1 LEEAM
6 VDGSDTMKEP
16 EAKAENTK
24 KKDAKIQRKKKKN
37 FVNELSIFFWL
48 ILSEFY
54 YKIYS

>member
-1 LEEAM
+1 M
-6 VDGSDTMKEP
+6 VDGFDTMKEP